1 MASDMTSKPDP
12 RGYLYKRI
20 VRAKLFVDTHFS
32 ESIGVRNIASE
43 AFLSR
48 YHFIRLFKRIYNRTP
63 HQYLTAVRIERA
75 KELLHSGIPVSDV
88 CYSVGFE
95 SESSF
100 TGLFKRRVGRTPS
113 AYQNR
118 HYEIRAEMARNPLR
132 FVPACFVEKQ
142 GWAEKSNFGEP
153 AD

>member
-1 MASDMTSKPDP
+1 MNSESQAK
-12 RGYLYKRI
+12 GYLYQRI
-20 VRAKLFVDTHFS
+20 VRAKLYVDAHFA
-32 ESIGVRNIASE
+32 ESLEVRNIASE

-95 SESSF
+95 SETSF

-113 AYQNR
+113 AYRDR
-118 HYEIRAEMARNPLR
+118 HHEKKAAIARNPLK
-132 FVPACFVEKQ
+132 FVPACFADKQ
-142 GWAEKSNFGEP
+142 GWTEKSNFGEP
-153 AD
+153 SE

>member
-1 MASDMTSKPDP
+1 MNPESDAK
-12 RGYLYKRI
+12 GYLYKRI
-20 VRAKLFVDTHFS
+20 VRAKLFVDTHFA
-32 ESIGVRNIASE
+32 EGLQVRNIASE
-43 AFLSR
+43 AFLSL

-75 KELLHSGIPVSDV
+75 KELLHAGIPVSDV

-113 AYQNR
+113 AYR
-118 HYEIRAEMARNPLR
+118 DGHDEKKAEIARNPLK
-132 FVPACFVEKQ
+132 FVPSCFADKQ
-142 GWAEKSNFGEP
+142 GWTEKSNFGEP
-153 AD
+153 S